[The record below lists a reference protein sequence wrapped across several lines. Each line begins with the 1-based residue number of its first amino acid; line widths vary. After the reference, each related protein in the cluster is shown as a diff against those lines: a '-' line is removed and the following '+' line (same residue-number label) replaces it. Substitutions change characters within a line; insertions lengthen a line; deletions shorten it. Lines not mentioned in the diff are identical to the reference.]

1 MVQDVFVNEV
11 KDVGPVTTEL
21 LFRCEWAGDYPFQP
35 FKPRGCTFNLDLV
48 LPVADVYVEVILSE
62 SELSVDS
69 GGLGR
74 WGGRG
79 FSVLDLQV
87 RELRKRDKSSGVSF
101 R

>member
-1 MVQDVFVNEV
+1 LLFCTERTEDVFKPLEV
-11 KDVGPVTTEL
+11 RASTFYLDFVL
-21 LFRCEWAGDYPFQP
+21 LGTY
-35 FKPRGCTFNLDLV
+35 V
-48 LPVADVYVEVILSE
+48 HVEVILSE

-79 FSVLDLQV
+79 FSVVDLQV
-87 RELRKRDKSSGVSF
+87 RELRKRDKSSGVGF